1 MGIHSLL
8 ITHYSL
14 LITFYIIMGTRETAY
29 LKYLTGNN
37 SNLTES
43 QIDTADL
50 PQFQRMAQIATQQG
64 GNLNYADYPANLDN
78 AQFRQTVGRTG
89 DGGIQRQGNTYIIND
104 RYDFNSKV
112 ASPMDRAKAITSS
125 IATGDPLAAL
135 SHASTF
141 VGNEYNTNVR
151 VPVPLEQQAK
161 PAYNPENTVIGGQQ
175 YRWEA
180 SQLQPG
186 EGYEDVA
193 KQAFAGNKYAPE
205 GSNLANYAQMI
216 IKQNKGNTSN
226 IVYKPVPVNQPS
238 QAASLFG
245 NVASGLA
252 SGLSSL
258 FG

>member
-1 MGIHSLL
+1 
-8 ITHYSL
+8 
-14 LITFYIIMGTRETAY
+14 MGTRETAY

-37 SNLTES
+37 SNLTEN
-43 QIDTADL
+43 QIDPADL
-50 PQFQRMAQIATQQG
+50 PQFQRMAAIASQQG
-64 GNLNYADYPANLDN
+64 GNLNYADYPANEDN
-78 AQFRQTVGRTG
+78 TQFRQTVGRTG
-89 DGGIQRQGNTYIIND
+89 VGGIQRQGNTYVIND
-104 RYDFNSKV
+104 HYDFNSKT
-112 ASPMDRAKAITSS
+112 ASPLDRAKAIASS

-141 VGNEYNTNVR
+141 VGSEFDTNVR

-161 PAYNPENTVIGGQQ
+161 PAYSPENTVIGGQQ

-180 SQLQPG
+180 SAVQPG

-193 KQAFAGNKYAPE
+193 KQSFAGNKYVPE

-216 IKQNKGNTSN
+216 AKQNQGNTSN
-226 IVYKPVPVNQPS
+226 IVYKPVPVNQPNN
-238 QAASLFG
+238 QQQPNQVASLFG
-245 NVASGLA
+245 NVASGIS